1 MLDLLREN
9 KAVRADAAADRDLL
23 KNTGNIAQELR
34 QQMLQLVR
42 RQIHIEHYGKLVTA
56 DTADKA
62 AETKGVL
69 QMLGELLEDLI
80 TDRMAV
86 FVVDVLEIIQI
97 TDQKP
102 AGCSGVGLLAAETGV
117 QEQPAAHNA
126 GQEVQLAGVLTKFH
140 VAIDH
145 QDEDEQNEVERQHGS
160 QKLHLQVENIPMDVL
175 CDIYAVLPEHV
186 VHTAGE
192 VDGREDCHTEDKRT
206 YGPQHETDLRRPVRG
221 VFVFIDRFFIGLDK
235 GTVIQLVNRQN
246 DRSTEQQD
254 DEVAFFQ
261 A

>member
-1 MLDLLREN
+1 MLDLLRKN

-23 KNTGNIAQELR
+23 ENIAQELR

-42 RQIHIEHYGKLVTA
+42 RQIYIEHYGKLVTA

-102 AGCSGVGLLAAETGV
+102 AG
-117 QEQPAAHNA
+117 
-126 GQEVQLAGVLTKFH
+126 
-140 VAIDH
+140 
-145 QDEDEQNEVERQHGS
+145 
-160 QKLHLQVENIPMDVL
+160 
-175 CDIYAVLPEHV
+175 
-186 VHTAGE
+186 
-192 VDGREDCHTEDKRT
+192 
-206 YGPQHETDLRRPVRG
+206 
-221 VFVFIDRFFIGLDK
+221 
-235 GTVIQLVNRQN
+235 
-246 DRSTEQQD
+246 
-254 DEVAFFQ
+254 
-261 A
+261 

>member
-23 KNTGNIAQELR
+23 ENTGNIAQELR

-42 RQIHIEHYGKLVTA
+42 RQIYIEHYGKLVTA
-56 DTADKA
+56 DTADRA

-102 AGCSGVGLLAAETGV
+102 AG
-117 QEQPAAHNA
+117 
-126 GQEVQLAGVLTKFH
+126 
-140 VAIDH
+140 
-145 QDEDEQNEVERQHGS
+145 
-160 QKLHLQVENIPMDVL
+160 
-175 CDIYAVLPEHV
+175 
-186 VHTAGE
+186 
-192 VDGREDCHTEDKRT
+192 
-206 YGPQHETDLRRPVRG
+206 
-221 VFVFIDRFFIGLDK
+221 
-235 GTVIQLVNRQN
+235 
-246 DRSTEQQD
+246 
-254 DEVAFFQ
+254 
-261 A
+261 